1 MSQSSTSRKLLPELV
16 IAIAVFYALWSLLV
30 SPLRASLNEAKAD
43 HSKAIE
49 HTRISGVPEL
59 STPRLRMVMD
69 SIDGMMQD
77 IERRSV
83 IAQDPTRLQA
93 RLMEIGEESGIRIER
108 VNPAK
113 TRPLALGDQD
123 DTIISFEL
131 DCSGQYRDIV
141 GFVAAIEEQVG
152 LTAVDRFSIR
162 PDTTGSSAAV
172 KARLRTLH
180 YSFDTKADLAAGG
193 EQFVS
198 GGD

>member
-1 MSQSSTSRKLLPELV
+1 MSQPNTSRKLLPELV
-16 IAIAVFYALWSLLV
+16 IAIAVFYGLWSLLV
-30 SPLRASLNEAKAD
+30 SPMRASLNEAKAN

-49 HTRISGVPEL
+49 HTRISGNPEL
-59 STPRLRMVMD
+59 ATPRLHMVMD

-77 IERRSV
+77 IERRSG

-123 DTIISFEL
+123 DTVASFEI
-131 DCSGQYRDIV
+131 DCSGQYHAVV

-152 LTAVDRFSIR
+152 LTAVERFSIR
-162 PDTTGSSAAV
+162 PDTSGSGTAV
-172 KARLRTLH
+172 KARFRTLH
-180 YSFDTKADLAAGG
+180 YSFDTKADLVLGEEQPIVGG
-193 EQFVS
+193 H
-198 GGD
+198 